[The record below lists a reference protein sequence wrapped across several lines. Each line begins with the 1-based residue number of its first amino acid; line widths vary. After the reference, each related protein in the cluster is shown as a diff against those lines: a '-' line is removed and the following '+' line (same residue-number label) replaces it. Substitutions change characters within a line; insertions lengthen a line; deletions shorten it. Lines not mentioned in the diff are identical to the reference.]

1 MYLIVIKTSNNRMS
15 TLKKFGFSYSTK
27 LVTLNWIRNNYK
39 GKQCYPI
46 ALSYLSAK
54 YIKIICEE
62 WKAPASAYNP
72 VVTYN
77 TDIFKPLPNE
87 YGSIVIHGSMSV
99 STNILQTHLW
109 CSTVLN
115 ISEQMLI
122 GLDGISGT
130 PAYHMLMHNDFYVS
144 PEDLSGFELIKSK
157 KDNYHIGSA
166 HTLFGNNVYI
176 RLRGT
181 SLKISI
187 SNKFTESERTVRHTI
202 DPGVYQLVVRLF
214 NDRDRIR
221 GNWMISD
228 ELDLYKEDACAECGY
243 LIENSWTYCAN
254 CSNQLY

>member
-15 TLKKFGFSYSTK
+15 TLTKFGFSDSTK

-99 STNILQTHLW
+99 STKISQTHIWTL
-109 CSTVLN
+109 SVLN
-115 ISEQMLI
+115 ISEQMSI
-122 GLDGISGT
+122 GLDEISGT
-130 PAYHMLMHNDFYVS
+130 PAYRMLMYHDENVNPSY
-144 PEDLSGFELIKSK
+144 DLSGFNLIENNRVICDLAHVNNG
-157 KDNYHIGSA
+157 DN
-166 HTLFGNNVYI
+166 VVV

-181 SLKISI
+181 SLKVSI
-187 SNKFTESERTVRHTI
+187 FNVRGHPKIIKQTI
-202 DPGVYQLVVRLF
+202 TPGVYQLAVRLF
-214 NDRDRIR
+214 NDGDSIKRT
-221 GNWMISD
+221 WMVSD
-228 ELDLYKEDACAECGY
+228 ELDLYKEDACTECGY
-243 LIENSWTYCAN
+243 LIEDGWFYCAN